1 MKILVTGACGYIGR
15 HVVKFL
21 ADAGHEVTASDI
33 ANNGI
38 DSRAVFCD
46 EPIFS
51 GKENIYELLGRPD
64 ACIHLAWRDGF
75 VHNSPEHMKNLS
87 SHFIFLKNMID
98 GGLPLLSV
106 MGTMHEIGYYEGAID
121 ENTPCNPLSQYGIA
135 KNALRQSVLNYIACA
150 KSNVAMHWLRA
161 YYICGD
167 DRKNNSIFAKLLA
180 AADEGKKTFPF
191 TSGKNKYDFIDVCE
205 LAKQISVASI
215 QSEICGIINCCT
227 GTPVTLGE
235 KVESFI
241 EKNQLDI
248 ALEYGVF
255 PDRKYDSPIEY
266 GDATKIKEIMNNYH
280 GKL

>member
-38 DSRAVFCD
+38 DPRAVFCD

-75 VHNSPEHMKNLS
+75 VHNSSEHMKNLS

-98 GGLPLLSV
+98 GGLPMLSV

-150 KSNVAMHWLRA
+150 KSSVAMHWLRA

-241 EKNQLDI
+241 KENQLDI